1 MNILLVYPKVAETF
15 WSFKHALRVIGR
27 KAAFPPLGAL
37 TVAAMLPKAWDL
49 RLVDL
54 NVRPVKDEDLTW
66 ADYVFI
72 SAMIA
77 QKDSARQVIDRC
89 RKLGIKTAGGGPLF
103 RTYKNDFADVDH
115 LVLGEGEST
124 VPRLVSD
131 LEKGPAQALYDCSDH
146 PSLENTPLPLWDL
159 IDLNDYSCMSVQY
172 SRGCPFNCEFCDIIV
187 MNGRV
192 PRTKSNGQMVAE
204 LDAIY
209 NRGWRGSVFIVDDNF
224 ISIKRKVKSL
234 LRAIDFWQ
242 SNRKRRLTFF
252 TEASVDLAE
261 DTELMSLMARAGF
274 NKVFLGLETPSEE
287 GLRECGKT
295 QNLRIDLSD
304 AVQIIQNHGLAVM
317 GGFIIGFDS
326 DPPDIFQRQVNF
338 IQKNG
343 IVTAMIGLLT
353 AIPGTRLYQRLEE
366 EDRLLFKAS
375 GDNTDISGSLNF
387 ISKMDRKT
395 IIDGYK
401 WVMNTIYSPEMYYKR
416 ILAFLSQYRPK
427 AATSLDP
434 KDILALARSL
444 WFLGIADKDF
454 NRSYY
459 WRLLKDGLS
468 RYRQVFSDVVT
479 MSIYGYHFRKLF
491 WSPQMPLRWEDW
503 WNLREGAASRQ
514 SL

>member
-1 MNILLVYPKVAETF
+1 MNILFVYPKVAETF
-15 WSFKHALRVIGR
+15 WSFRHALRVIGR

-37 TVAAMLPKAWDL
+37 TVAAMLPKTWDL

-66 ADYVFI
+66 ADFVFI

-77 QKDSARQVIDRC
+77 QKDSARQVIERC
-89 RKLGIKTAGGGPLF
+89 RRLGVRTAGGGPLF
-103 RTYKNDFADVDH
+103 RTYRGDFSDVDH
-115 LVLGEGEST
+115 LVLGEGEAT
-124 VPRLVSD
+124 VPRFISD
-131 LEKGPAQALYDCSDH
+131 IEKGTPRAVYDCDDH
-146 PSLENTPLPLWDL
+146 PPLEDTPLPLWDL

-192 PRTKSNGQMVAE
+192 PRTKNNGQMVAE
-204 LDAIY
+204 LDALY

-224 ISIKRKVKSL
+224 ISIKRRVKSL
-234 LRAIDFWQ
+234 LRAIEFWQ

-261 DTELMSLMARAGF
+261 DSELMSLMVRAGF

-295 QNLRIDLSD
+295 QNLRLNLST

-353 AIPGTRLYQRLEE
+353 AIPGTRLYERLEE
-366 EDRLLFKAS
+366 EGRLLFKAS
-375 GDNTDISGSLNF
+375 GDNTDASGSLNF
-387 ISKMDRKT
+387 IPKMDRKT
-395 IIDGYK
+395 IIDGYR

-416 ILAFLSQYRPK
+416 ILAFLTQYRPK
-427 AATSLDP
+427 STTSLDP
-434 KDILALARSL
+434 KDVLALVRSL
-444 WFLGIADKDF
+444 WFLGVADKDF

-468 RYRQVFSDVVT
+468 RYRQAFADVVT

-491 WSPQMPLRWEDW
+491 WSPQMPLSWEDW
-503 WNLREGAASRQ
+503 WDHIVGSNP
-514 SL
+514 